1 MCGETVVAISPNRES
16 KGARANPI
24 TTALRLRVGHV
35 KADPVP
41 RRDSLLSGGSWQLF
55 EDIVTSSLIRLITL
69 AVVDV

>member
-1 MCGETVVAISPNRES
+1 MVDIAGTRRSQTTD
-16 KGARANPI
+16 ARMIPI
-24 TTALRLRVGHV
+24 TTALRLKVGHV